1 MLLTKRTE
9 NRRPQMDLYM
19 NVHNSVIHNSSKLE
33 RMQINKEMDRQIVAY
48 LHNRI
53 LYSKKKEWATV
64 TCDNVE
70 GPQNHYAVWDYQLY
84 NSIYIK
90 L

>member
-19 NVHNSVIHNSSKLE
+19 NVHNCVIHNSSKLE
-33 RMQINKEMDRQIVAY
+33 RMQINKGMDRQIVAY

-53 LYSKKKEWATV
+53 LYSKKKE
-64 TCDNVE
+64 
-70 GPQNHYAVWDYQLY
+70 
-84 NSIYIK
+84 
-90 L
+90 